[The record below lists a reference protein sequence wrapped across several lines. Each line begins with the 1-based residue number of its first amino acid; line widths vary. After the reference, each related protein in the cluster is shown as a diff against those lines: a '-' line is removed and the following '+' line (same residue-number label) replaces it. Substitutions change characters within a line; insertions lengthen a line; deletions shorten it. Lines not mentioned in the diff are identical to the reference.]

1 MIICFLKYYSVRK
14 AQESAEKKKKEQD
27 LPVKGGT
34 KEARAAAAVAGRD
47 PLLPKS
53 APVPGVHLGESLG

>member
-14 AQESAEKKKKEQD
+14 AQESADKKKKEQE
-27 LPVKGGT
+27 LPTKGGT
-34 KEARAAAAVAGRD
+34 KEAGVAAVAAAQD
-47 PLLPKS
+47 PLRPKS